1 MKRRT
6 IYLSSTVPLKE
17 GDFWH

>member
-6 IYLSSTVPLKE
+6 IYLVLE
-17 GDFWH
+17 YEVERG